1 MGEAGPV
8 GLAYHILFIDSP
20 VSQAVQN
27 MRDRPTVAAS
37 TFFLFYTGQSSGHHH
52 ILTLVGTEPYVLE
65 IKSKLLIYRLFAAA
79 MNQL

>member
-52 ILTLVGTEPYVLE
+52 ILTLDFMANPQGGGSN
-65 IKSKLLIYRLFAAA
+65 KW
-79 MNQL
+79 